1 MRKRNRVFTLG
12 IFSIAVLL
20 ACKKEQ
26 PSMPGNTKDPC
37 GCASEVSAD
46 FVIEEQLNNVPDYDW
61 VETDTT
67 LHNKDVQ
74 FRALEEDAEYKWYI
88 GIDTFA
94 TQTASRFF
102 SDQWIG
108 YDIPIT
114 LVVKKEPNKT
124 CFPDDDGYD
133 SITKTFHVSQYM
145 IDHGYNDDVEL
156 GTIEGTYRVFSKEL
170 NDSIDIF
177 IDVVNVNSSFS
188 VNLINIDGSGNIC
201 GSDVVRRLKGRS
213 YREIRFDDSY
223 SDSSICPGLSG
234 IIRNK
239 INGKAELLINSSRWE
254 GSPSNIFD
262 TEYQYFGRKL
272 SN

>member
-1 MRKRNRVFTLG
+1 
-12 IFSIAVLL
+12 
-20 ACKKEQ
+20 
-26 PSMPGNTKDPC
+26 MPGNTKDPC

-124 CFPDDDGYD
+124 CFPDDDGFD

-145 IDHGYNDDVEL
+145 IDHGYNNDVEL
-156 GTIEGTYRVFSKEL
+156 GTIEGTYRVFSKKL
-170 NDSIDIF
+170 NDSID
-177 IDVVNVNSSFS
+177 VGVNVHRRFD
-188 VNLINIDGSGNIC
+188 NISIGISNFDGSGIDC
-201 GSDVVRRLKGRS
+201 PYDDFYRPVSYYG
-213 YREIRFDDSY
+213 YREIATSPDAGFVADTSTNL
-223 SDSSICPGLSG
+223 CNGLSF
-234 IIRNK
+234 IVRNPVK
-239 INGKAELLINSSRWE
+239 GPAELLINSLRWE
-254 GSPSNIFD
+254 GTPSNIVNIK
-262 TEYQYFGRKL
+262 YHYLGRKL